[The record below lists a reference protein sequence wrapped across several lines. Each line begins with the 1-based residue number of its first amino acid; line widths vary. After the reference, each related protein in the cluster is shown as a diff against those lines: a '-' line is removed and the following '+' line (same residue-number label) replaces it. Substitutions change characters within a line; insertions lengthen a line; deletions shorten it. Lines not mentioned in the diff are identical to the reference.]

1 MESTKLSTILQ
12 PTKKNLKASNV
23 ISTENTSD
31 AVQDDIKCILNFPT
45 FSKSK
50 IFYISNISKKSKQKE
65 TEKSFSNKNQ
75 SLYSS
80 KSVINRS

>member
-31 AVQDDIKCILNFPT
+31 AVQDDIECILNFPT
-45 FSKSK
+45 FSK